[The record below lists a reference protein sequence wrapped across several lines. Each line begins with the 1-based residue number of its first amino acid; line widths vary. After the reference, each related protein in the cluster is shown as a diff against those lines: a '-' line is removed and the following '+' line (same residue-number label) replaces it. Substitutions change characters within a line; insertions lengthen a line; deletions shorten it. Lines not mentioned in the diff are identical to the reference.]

1 MVNASQHSFRLYKRE
16 KLCSD
21 TAIDLLFSRKGE
33 GQAALFYPIR
43 IVWRVNTSR
52 TGGAKFLISV
62 PKKRMHHAVDRVAMR
77 RLIREAYRLNRS
89 RLAQAIELPVDIAF
103 GYIADKRVDYHRVST
118 AMCRALRAIS
128 KASLAQTAVAQPTND
143 ATTPSVTLSTDTPS
157 ASSTD
162 TPSTASTSATP
173 SEEA

>member
-1 MVNASQHSFRLYKRE
+1 MVNASQQSFRLYKRE

-62 PKKRMHHAVDRVAMR
+62 PKKRLHHAIDRVAMR

-89 RLAQAIELPVDIAF
+89 RLGEAIELPVDIAF
-103 GYIADKRVDYHRVST
+103 GYIADMRVDYHRVAT

-128 KASLAQTAVAQPTND
+128 KATLAKTAGAPAPVAVAQPSAD
-143 ATTPSVTLSTDTPS
+143 VATDNTPVN
-157 ASSTD
+157 
-162 TPSTASTSATP
+162 
-173 SEEA
+173 EA